1 MATTLKGFGRA
12 QNNPKSMKQYKS
24 VIQLSDVPFGKYDR
38 RNFLRAVDP
47 SSDELKGGQTLVL
60 AVPLGLIIL
69 MAIALGF
76 RGAVSLGAYAILI
89 GLSGILIAILVY
101 VAVTLLGDS
110 D

>member
-12 QNNPKSMKQYKS
+12 ENSSKSMNHYKS
-24 VIQLSDVPFGKYDR
+24 VIQLSDVPLGKYDR
-38 RNFLRAVDP
+38 RRLLQGAEP
-47 SSDELKGGQTLVL
+47 SSNDVKGGQTLVL
-60 AVPLGLIIL
+60 AVPLGIIIL

-76 RGAVSLGAYAILI
+76 RGAVSLGAYALLI

-101 VAVTLLGDS
+101 VAVTLLGDG

>member
-12 QNNPKSMKQYKS
+12 DNNPQSLNQYKS

-38 RNFLRAVDP
+38 RGMLQSAEP
-47 SSDELKGGQTLVL
+47 SSNEVKGGQTLVL
-60 AVPLGLIIL
+60 AVPLGIILL

-76 RGAVSLGAYAILI
+76 RGAVSIGAYAILI

-101 VAVTLLGDS
+101 VAVTLLEDGD
-110 D
+110 

>member
-12 QNNPKSMKQYKS
+12 QDNSKSINQYKS

-38 RNFLRAVDP
+38 RTILHTAD
-47 SSDELKGGQTLVL
+47 SSSNPLKGGQTLVL
-60 AVPLGLIIL
+60 AVPMGIIIL

-76 RGAVSLGAYAILI
+76 RGAVSMGAYAILI

-101 VAVTLLGDS
+101 VAVSLLEDGD
-110 D
+110 